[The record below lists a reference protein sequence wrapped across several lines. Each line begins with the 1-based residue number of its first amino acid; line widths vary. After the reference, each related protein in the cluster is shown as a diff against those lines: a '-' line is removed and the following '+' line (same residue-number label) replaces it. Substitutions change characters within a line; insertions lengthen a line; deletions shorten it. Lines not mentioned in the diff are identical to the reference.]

1 MPTAAR
7 NPADALWDSSG
18 AANRPQ
24 PAGAERA
31 AHYGLDEMR
40 EPDPATKG
48 FRCDPPQV
56 VDDEAGATAPA
67 PSPMV
72 AGLLSVRPCA

>member
-1 MPTAAR
+1 VPTAALSHS
-7 NPADALWDSSG
+7 AS

-48 FRCDPPQV
+48 FRFDPPQV
-56 VDDEAGATAPA
+56 VDGEAGATAPA